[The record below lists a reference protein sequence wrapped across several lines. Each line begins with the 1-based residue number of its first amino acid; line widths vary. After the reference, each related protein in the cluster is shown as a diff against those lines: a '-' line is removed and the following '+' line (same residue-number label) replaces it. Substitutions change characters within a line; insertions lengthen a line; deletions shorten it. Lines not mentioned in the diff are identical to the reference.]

1 MKNAE
6 KFNKIADL
14 LAILYKQNDTYR
26 KQCSTLGRAEC
37 NMVTLLNNMGR
48 PVYMSELAK
57 QLNVTPSRITRLVDS
72 LVEKGYVVRS
82 VSKQDRRKYKA
93 EISKRGKK
101 LNTQVNDELKQIHK
115 EIVKALP
122 NEKIDEVY

>member
-1 MKNAE
+1 
-6 KFNKIADL
+6 
-14 LAILYKQNDTYR
+14 
-26 KQCSTLGRAEC
+26 
-37 NMVTLLNNMGR
+37 MGR

-122 NEKIDEVY
+122 NEKIDEVYENLILYLDTYFAVLKKNGIVDES